1 MTVYNN
7 TASYTVNLNADR
19 QQTSPYITPIS
30 NGRLLYTWSERLSPE
45 FGVFKGNIDVK
56 GRIFSYS
63 GETLGGDFTIND
75 GKQDRQFNGQA
86 ISLSNGGFMA
96 LWEDKNEYGDG
107 YLYARIFNSSGIP
120 ASNPF
125 LISNFPSYTSP
136 SSISLTTLS
145 DGRIVATW
153 EQNHQAPGAGAGGIV
168 GQIFTSDGQISGENF
183 RINQFFGDGYSQGA
197 AEVTALSN
205 GNFVVAWETIGTNS
219 DGDHYAVLA
228 KIFNVNGQ
236 AISGEFFANTTTQG
250 MQRFPE
256 ITSTSNGGFLV
267 TWTGTAPDG
276 YTVNYQLFDGSGN
289 KVGTEKFL
297 SLGWYSNA
305 ASLTNGDFVI
315 TYTHGTVLYYQIIDS
330 NGNLN
335 GVPTKISEYYFSG
348 QGGHTVTPIVG
359 GGFVVT
365 YEIAAEVYS
374 KTFTPEGGPI
384 LDGAVII
391 GTDGADTISQTKSTA
406 GLPLATS
413 KSDMLS
419 TGAGND
425 RLDGGQ
431 GADFMQGGSGNDT
444 YIVDNAGDIAMEKIG
459 EGTDLVMSSV
469 NFSLG
474 ANVENLTLTGTSSIN
489 GSGNSLDN
497 VITGN
502 SANNVLSGGDG
513 NDSLN
518 GGAGNDTLI
527 GGAGNDRLVGG
538 LGADTMSGGLG
549 DDSYTVD
556 DVGDVVTENADEGTD
571 TVSASISYTLGANLE
586 KLTLTGA
593 NDLTGTGNNLA
604 NTITGNTGNNQL
616 YGLGG
621 NDVLTGAE
629 GNDTLDGGDGNDTLN
644 GDNGQDTLI
653 GGAGNDKLVGGL
665 GADSMSGGLGDDG
678 YTVDDIG
685 DVVIENA
692 NEGTDTVSASVGY
705 TLGANLEKLTLT
717 GTDNL
722 TGTGNDLANTIT
734 GNAGSNQLYGL
745 GGNDVLTGG
754 DGNDFLYGGT
764 GNDTLSAGNGVDW
777 LSGGLG
783 ADTLSGGTG
792 ADTFSFDLFDPTT
805 KDTIKDFEHG
815 IDHIALDRTA
825 FSAFSGSA
833 AGTLNASN
841 FVLGTKA
848 NTADQRLIYNQATG
862 ALYYDADGSGSG
874 VAIQIATLTT
884 KPTLDA
890 GDFVLI

>member
-1 MTVYNN
+1 
-7 TASYTVNLNADR
+7 
-19 QQTSPYITPIS
+19 
-30 NGRLLYTWSERLSPE
+30 
-45 FGVFKGNIDVK
+45 
-56 GRIFSYS
+56 
-63 GETLGGDFTIND
+63 
-75 GKQDRQFNGQA
+75 
-86 ISLSNGGFMA
+86 
-96 LWEDKNEYGDG
+96 
-107 YLYARIFNSSGIP
+107 
-120 ASNPF
+120 
-125 LISNFPSYTSP
+125 
-136 SSISLTTLS
+136 
-145 DGRIVATW
+145 
-153 EQNHQAPGAGAGGIV
+153 
-168 GQIFTSDGQISGENF
+168 
-183 RINQFFGDGYSQGA
+183 
-197 AEVTALSN
+197 
-205 GNFVVAWETIGTNS
+205 
-219 DGDHYAVLA
+219 
-228 KIFNVNGQ
+228 
-236 AISGEFFANTTTQG
+236 
-250 MQRFPE
+250 
-256 ITSTSNGGFLV
+256 
-267 TWTGTAPDG
+267 
-276 YTVNYQLFDGSGN
+276 
-289 KVGTEKFL
+289 
-297 SLGWYSNA
+297 
-305 ASLTNGDFVI
+305 
-315 TYTHGTVLYYQIIDS
+315 
-330 NGNLN
+330 
-335 GVPTKISEYYFSG
+335 
-348 QGGHTVTPIVG
+348 
-359 GGFVVT
+359 
-365 YEIAAEVYS
+365 
-374 KTFTPEGGPI
+374 
-384 LDGAVII
+384 
-391 GTDGADTISQTKSTA
+391 
-406 GLPLATS
+406 
-413 KSDMLS
+413 MLS